1 MTESARA
8 CCTLADMA
16 MDYSDAF
23 AGWNMV
29 SSIGAYVFF
38 AGLVIFMLGVVYA
51 FVRKEKAAANRWG

>member
-1 MTESARA
+1 
-8 CCTLADMA
+8 MA